1 MLVGE
6 IQMSGWCGDRTYR
19 RCPMSER
26 QARARQFL
34 DGVSPTGSLE
44 AALDRSGTESLESM
58 VEANRLVGTQRELVR
73 STIEKMVTQRELS
86 PAEQFTLEAIII
98 PDKRPAVD
106 VINGD
111 FEVRHALWQHYR
123 SDPIHARIRAALRS
137 IGRIEVFGIPSLPY
151 GGTGF
156 AVGEGLIMTNRHVAE
171 LVAAGVGRRDLV
183 FRPGLGCGVDFKRE
197 RDRDDKQFLR
207 VRGIEMIHPY
217 WDMALLRVDG
227 LSGVNPPLVLSLE
240 DPDQLNGRDVAVVG
254 YPAFDPRNPA
264 DVQNQVF
271 GGVYYVKRLQPG
283 KLGIRRSVQS
293 FGHTVSA
300 MTHDASTLGGN
311 SGSAVVDAATGRVV
325 ALHFA
330 GVYLDANFTVPAW
343 ELARDRH
350 VVDTGVRFERAPQ
363 SDQNVTRD
371 WWRQY
376 ETVTVPPRAAA
387 PADAAHDVDRNSAAG
402 TTVSDGVGVTVTIP
416 LHITIRLG
424 EVAASTAVIPSAAG
438 PAVQPEKVVEPMHDS
453 EYSIRPGYAEDFL
466 GIDVPLP
473 DPLDGALCA
482 PLIDGG
488 HTLHYHHF
496 SLVMH
501 RRRRLALF
509 TAANVD
515 GRPGKRKPDPTKSYT
530 RKALGGLGPKDTE
543 RWFTDPRLASEFQL
557 PDRFFTK
564 DRGAF
569 DRGHIVRRED
579 VAWGDSYQE
588 VRFANGDTYH
598 TTNCSPQVAGFN
610 QAEGDDNWGDLERYV
625 AAQVKGDR
633 LTIFAGPVLADD
645 DPTFLGVDEDG
656 PISIQIPRQ
665 YWKLIVAEDG
675 GALKAFAFV
684 LRQDLTDVPLE
695 FAVDSTWRKH
705 MVTVAAL
712 EELVGTVHF
721 PDVVRAA
728 DQAETDLGEAVR
740 RIGGMTL
747 DGAAGAKVSG
757 VGGVV
762 QLDRPAPHSAD
773 DEEAEQG
780 VDRTSRPPSGLEAVP
795 WRAARSLLVLRRQID
810 GRAPRRDKSH
820 DGTIGDA
827 AHATR
832 NSDHNPWV
840 MDGTIGVVTAMDI
853 THDPANGCD
862 AGLLAAA
869 IRASRD
875 GRVKYVIWNR
885 QIANASPIG
894 EAPAWAWRPYTGANP
909 HSKHVHISVRPE
921 AMARDAEAE
930 WAI

>member
-1 MLVGE
+1 MA
-6 IQMSGWCGDRTYR
+6 
-19 RCPMSER
+19 ER
-26 QARARQFL
+26 QTRARQFL
-34 DGVSPTGSLE
+34 DAVSPAGSLE
-44 AALDRSGTESLESM
+44 AVLDRSAAESLESM
-58 VEANRLVGTQRELVR
+58 AEANRLGGAERELVR
-73 STIEKMVTQRELS
+73 STVEKVVTNRELS

-111 FEVRHALWQHYR
+111 FDIRHALWQHYR
-123 SDPIHARIRAALRS
+123 SDPIRGRIRAALPS

-156 AVGEGLIMTNRHVAE
+156 VVGAGLIMTNRHVAE
-171 LVAAGVGRRDLV
+171 LFAGGVGRRNLV
-183 FRPGLGCGVDFKRE
+183 FRQGLGSGIDFKRE
-197 RDRDDKQFLR
+197 RDREDKQFLR
-207 VRGIEMIHPY
+207 VRRIVMIHPH

-227 LSGVNPPLVLSLE
+227 LSDANPPLVLSLE
-240 DPDQLNGRDVAVVG
+240 DPARLNGRDVAVVG

-264 DVQNQVF
+264 DVQNKVF

-283 KLGIRRSVQS
+283 KLGVRRSVQS

-300 MTHDASTLGGN
+300 ITHDASTLGGN
-311 SGSAVVDAATGRVV
+311 SGSAVVDASTGRVV

-350 VVDTGVRFERAPQ
+350 VVDAGVRFERAAQ
-363 SDQNVTRD
+363 SDSRATGE
-371 WWRQY
+371 WWRQH
-376 ETVTVPPRAAA
+376 ETVSAPPQVGAA
-387 PADAAHDVDRNSAAG
+387 PDAQRDGDRSS
-402 TTVSDGVGVTVTIP
+402 TPSTVASDGAGVTVTIP
-416 LHITIRLG
+416 LQITIRLG
-424 EVAASTAVIPSAAG
+424 DVVATTV
-438 PAVQPEKVVEPMHDS
+438 AVQPSGAVTAIPTEKVVEPTHDTD
-453 EYSIRPGYAEDFL
+453 YSTRPGYAEDFL
-466 GIDVPLP
+466 GVDVPLP
-473 DPLDGALCA
+473 EPLDLELCA

-515 GRPGKRKPDPTKSYT
+515 GRPDKRKPEPGKSYT

-543 RWFTDPRLASEFQL
+543 RWFTDPRLGSEFQL

-610 QAEGDDNWGDLERYV
+610 QAEGEDNWGDLERYV

-645 DPTFLGVDEDG
+645 DPTFLGVDDDG
-656 PISIQIPRQ
+656 PMSIQIPRQ

-675 GALKAFAFV
+675 SALKAFAFV
-684 LRQDLTDVPLE
+684 LRQDLADVPLE
-695 FAVDSTWRKH
+695 FAVDSTWREH
-705 MVTVAAL
+705 MMPVAAL
-712 EELVGTVHF
+712 EELVGTVRF

-728 DQAETDLGEAVR
+728 DQAGTDTGEAVR
-740 RIGGMTL
+740 RMGGMDL
-747 DGAAGAKVSG
+747 EGAAPYRVDGTAGAKVDG
-757 VGGVV
+757 VPGTAE
-762 QLDRPAPHSAD
+762 LDRAAPHGAD
-773 DEEAEQG
+773 DEDAEEG
-780 VDRTSRPPSGLEAVP
+780 VDRTFRPPVGLEAVS
-795 WRAARSLLVLRRQID
+795 WRVARSLLVLRRQID
-810 GRAPRRDKSH
+810 GRAPRRDKVH

-840 MDGTIGVVTAMDI
+840 MDGSIGVVTAMDI

-875 GRVKYVIWNR
+875 RRVKYVIWNR

-894 EAPAWAWRPYTGANP
+894 NAPAWTWRPYTGANP

-921 AMARDAEAE
+921 AATRDSEGE